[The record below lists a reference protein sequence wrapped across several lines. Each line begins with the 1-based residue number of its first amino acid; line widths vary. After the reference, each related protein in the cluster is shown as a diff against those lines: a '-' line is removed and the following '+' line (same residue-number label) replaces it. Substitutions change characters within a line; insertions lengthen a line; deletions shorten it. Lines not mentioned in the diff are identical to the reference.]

1 MPVKLYSPS
10 DQVCRAG
17 AGTVAS
23 SDSIERRIA
32 IPCWLSDWEE
42 AADHDASAQLKGMKP
57 SSTVKGKCVIQLS
70 V

>member
-17 AGTVAS
+17 AGRVAS
-23 SDSIERRIA
+23 SDSIRRIA

-42 AADHDASAQLKGMKP
+42 AANRDASAQLKGMKP